1 MPIRVFNENRLT
13 CQPFFLKLINYLH
26 VHEDVTLRQIH
37 KVFEQEKNLDRQLDS
52 FIAAGFV
59 WREDK
64 RYGNNFKV
72 FTDADVDLAS
82 KTSPVAINVYEEPFF
97 VAAGSQVEQRLEQSI
112 VQQKLENKTNS
123 ITLHFSS
130 RYDLTTDSLFNYFYK
145 VAHHLPLTILEQAV
159 YQLMGDVDPEYALKY
174 MTSFLLKFTRKE
186 MVKARPDIFI
196 RALEKY
202 GYISAVGEREFT
214 SNLAFDDT
222 LQLEEIHYD
231 SPQDFISAQIQQTK
245 VLKNFISI
253 GG

>member
-82 KTSPVAINVYEEPFF
+82 KTSPVAINVYEEPF
-97 VAAGSQVEQRLEQSI
+97 LW
-112 VQQKLENKTNS
+112 
-123 ITLHFSS
+123 
-130 RYDLTTDSLFNYFYK
+130 
-145 VAHHLPLTILEQAV
+145 
-159 YQLMGDVDPEYALKY
+159 
-174 MTSFLLKFTRKE
+174 
-186 MVKARPDIFI
+186 
-196 RALEKY
+196 
-202 GYISAVGEREFT
+202 
-214 SNLAFDDT
+214 
-222 LQLEEIHYD
+222 QLEVKWNRGLSSLLFSKNSKIKPIQSHYTF
-231 SPQDFISAQIQQTK
+231 QVGMI
-245 VLKNFISI
+245 
-253 GG
+253 

>member
-52 FIAAGFV
+52 FIAAGFI
-59 WREDK
+59 WRKDK

-72 FTDADVDLAS
+72 FTDADFDLSS
-82 KTSPVAINVYEEPFF
+82 KTMPVAVNIYEEPFF

-112 VQQKLENKTNS
+112 VQQKLQNKTNT

-145 VAHHLPLTILEQAV
+145 VAHHLPLTILEQEV

-174 MTSFLLKFTRKE
+174 MTSFLLKFTRKDI
-186 MVKARPDIFI
+186 VKARPDIFI